1 MTEAVKQVAQRT
13 EDRLDKVVETV
24 REQFGELTKR
34 RFADLANQGL
44 FDDRIDQGS
53 DRERAESRQGK
64 PGGPG

>member
-1 MTEAVKQVAQRT
+1 MTEAAKQVAQRT

-24 REQFGELTKR
+24 REQFEGITKR

-44 FDDRIDQGS
+44 FDDRIDQGA

-64 PGGPG
+64 PDGPG